1 MMAEVA
7 QKVLTW
13 EDYLKGEP
21 KELERYEIVDGEVME
36 VGAPN
41 GEHQLVSRN
50 LFRSLDDFVTH
61 RELGVVL
68 YAPFDVVV
76 RKEPLK
82 TRQPDLFF
90 LSKERGGTPE
100 NIRQL
105 ARLEATPDLVVEI
118 FSPSEERERLG
129 EKLDDYHR
137 IGVPEVWLVRS
148 EEKTVEVL
156 VRMEEG
162 WRWHGLFSDK
172 DTIKS
177 TVLSGLDFPVTKI
190 FA

>member
-1 MMAEVA
+1 MAKVA
-7 QKVLTW
+7 QKVVTW
-13 EDYLKGEP
+13 EEYLQGEP
-21 KELERYEIVDGEVME
+21 KDLERYEIIDGEVIE

-41 GEHQLVSRN
+41 GEHQVISRN
-50 LFRSLDDFVTH
+50 LFRPLDDFITQ
-61 RELGVVL
+61 RGLGVVL

-76 RKEPLK
+76 RKEPVK

-90 LSKERGGTPE
+90 LSKERGGTLE

-105 ARLEATPDLVVEI
+105 ARLETAPDLVIEI
-118 FSPSEERERLG
+118 LSPSEERERLG

-137 IGVPEVWLVRS
+137 IGVREVWLVRS
-148 EEKTVEVL
+148 AEQTIEVL

-162 WRWHGLFSDK
+162 WRWHGLFSNEEK
-172 DTIKS
+172 IKS
-177 TVLSGLDFPVTKI
+177 TVLAELDFPVAKI

>member
-172 DTIKS
+172 ETVKS
-177 TVLSGLDFPVTKI
+177 AVLEGLDFPVTKI